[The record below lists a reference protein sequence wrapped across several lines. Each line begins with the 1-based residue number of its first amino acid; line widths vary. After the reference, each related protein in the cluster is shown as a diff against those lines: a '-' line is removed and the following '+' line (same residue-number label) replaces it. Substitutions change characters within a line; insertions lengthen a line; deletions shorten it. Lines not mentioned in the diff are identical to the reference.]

1 MVMENRRFS
10 KGDRLLFCS
19 SEISITGK
27 SEYPDSY
34 RIISL
39 HSTAKSKEMA
49 ISAVLFKE
57 FLLRL
62 NEMITF
68 LVLFPLLTFF
78 LDMFN
83 IKSGQIT

>member
-39 HSTAKSKEMA
+39 HSTAEIPNIA
-49 ISAVLFKE
+49 IPTIQPNSTLRQKVRKWQSLRYYLKNFFSASMK
-57 FLLRL
+57 
-62 NEMITF
+62 
-68 LVLFPLLTFF
+68 
-78 LDMFN
+78 
-83 IKSGQIT
+83 